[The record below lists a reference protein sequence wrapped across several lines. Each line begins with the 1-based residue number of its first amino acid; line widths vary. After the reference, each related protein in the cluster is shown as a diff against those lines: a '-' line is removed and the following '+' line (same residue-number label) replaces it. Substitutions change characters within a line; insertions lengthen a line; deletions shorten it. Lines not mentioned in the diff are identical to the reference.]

1 MAVGEKRAQ
10 REPGVS
16 SCKPCRSPDPSDP
29 HSSGVHHGRPLLGPL
44 CAPPRPSFPGLG
56 ADSGAENSAGLSSGG
71 SEAQLKCLLLST
83 VSSSLL
89 PHTPPQPVYCPLCE
103 NSDSLHSAPQ
113 TWPVFSVHISSHLLL
128 GLRAPGGQRLG
139 SSAGS
144 PWLPHRAWDGRQSNR
159 MMNAGRRLGRLLG
172 PHREPEP

>member
-56 ADSGAENSAGLSSGG
+56 ADSGAENSADLSSGG

-83 VSSSLL
+83 LSSSLL
-89 PHTPPQPVYCPLCE
+89 PTLPL
-103 NSDSLHSAPQ
+103 SQFTAP
-113 TWPVFSVHISSHLLL
+113 SVRTRTASVQRLKL
-128 GLRAPGGQRLG
+128 GLYSLFTSLPT
-139 SSAGS
+139 SSWA
-144 PWLPHRAWDGRQSNR
+144 
-159 MMNAGRRLGRLLG
+159 
-172 PHREPEP
+172 